1 MQKSVMYF
9 CAAYTIKG
17 DKSDTSKS
25 NLISYKRAK
34 DRINTVSKE
43 VVMDAAYMAYREL
56 RIAENK
62 KRRLKIVRCQRI
74 TLALISFLIVFG
86 IAFIFA
92 TLLLQAHD
100 TDMTYKYYT
109 QIDVL
114 AGDTLDSIADKYLTG
129 SEDTRQ
135 HYINEIIATNHL
147 DEEGRILSGTSIV
160 VPYYSRE
167 FK

>member
-1 MQKSVMYF
+1 
-9 CAAYTIKG
+9 
-17 DKSDTSKS
+17 
-25 NLISYKRAK
+25 
-34 DRINTVSKE
+34 
-43 VVMDAAYMAYREL
+43 MDAGYMAYREL

-62 KRRLKIVRCQRI
+62 KRRLRIVRRQRI
-74 TLALISFLIVFG
+74 ALALITFLIVFG

-92 TLLLQAHD
+92 TLLLQAHG

-109 QIDVL
+109 QVDVH

-129 SEDTRQ
+129 SEDSKQ

-147 DEEGRILSGTSIV
+147 EEDGRILAGNSIV